1 MPEAQQPEGMMDR
14 QLDDIAA
21 IRAVIARQFESLNWT
36 GKAPADWAGFAG
48 DFLDGATLFPAA
60 RPAAPQ
66 SVAAFVERMKAL
78 SRTSLQSFHESFLG
92 SAIQVFGN
100 IAVAVAAVE
109 ITENDTQVS
118 RSIEMMLLVKS
129 NGAWRI
135 ASQAWDKASDA
146 NPIPQPLLIGRQD
159 Y

>member
-1 MPEAQQPEGMMDR
+1 
-14 QLDDIAA
+14 
-21 IRAVIARQFESLNWT
+21 
-36 GKAPADWAGFAG
+36 
-48 DFLDGATLFPAA
+48 
-60 RPAAPQ
+60 
-66 SVAAFVERMKAL
+66 MKAL